1 MTYHDAGRADRREA
15 CNSYVDLKKKLL
27 LLAQLW
33 RLTDCSKLEN
43 GFFPSWEFDDKIWS
57 KEHLEGKEVY
67 IEEKSTERVL
77 AIDNNKVVLRK
88 EPYNSNN
95 TQKWV
100 KSAPD
105 ADGWFTLKMI
115 NSNKFLTSSI
125 IENKNDTIDDDD
137 DDDDIENDNDDESIK
152 MIVEG
157 K

>member
-1 MTYHDAGRADRREA
+1 M
-15 CNSYVDLKKKLL
+15 
-27 LLAQLW
+27 W

-67 IEEKSTERVL
+67 IEEKSTGWVL

-105 ADGWFTLKMI
+105 ADGWFTLKMV

-125 IENKNDTIDDDD
+125 IGNKDNTNDDDD
-137 DDDDIENDNDDESIK
+137 GDDVDGDNDDDNC
-152 MIVEG
+152 
-157 K
+157 